1 LYSDVP
7 SKTHLYHDIDVGS
20 HSPIKQHPYRI
31 NPLKHNQLREEIS
44 YMLENGI
51 IEPSM
56 SEWSSPCI
64 LVPKADGS
72 MRFCTDFRRVNALT
86 RDDSYPIPR
95 IDDCIDL
102 VGNAKFVT
110 KIDLLKG
117 YWQIPLTE
125 RAKRIS
131 AFVTHD
137 GLYQYRVLPFGLR
150 TAPAT
155 FQRLINNIIAGINGC
170 KAYLDDDMKVRGKL
184 AL

>member
-1 LYSDVP
+1 
-7 SKTHLYHDIDVGS
+7 
-20 HSPIKQHPYRI
+20 
-31 NPLKHNQLREEIS
+31 
-44 YMLENGI
+44 MLENGI

-56 SEWSSPCI
+56 SEWSFPCI

-117 YWQIPLTE
+117 YWQIPLTK
-125 RAKRIS
+125 RAKRIFS
-131 AFVTHD
+131 FVTHD

-170 KAYLDDDMKVRGKL
+170 KAYLDDDIIYTNSWEDQAAGAV
-184 AL
+184 